1 MVGIFNDS
9 ILKYGNGREEVNKD
23 KGQEAGSRMR
33 YADGI

>member
-23 KGQEAGSRMR
+23 NVQKKRGRLR